1 MSADGLTPAEAARLL
16 GCSTDTLLR
25 AWPAWVRGR
34 GFPPPL
40 DVGTRGT
47 HHWRFD
53 RARLIAWKE
62 GGGLAAPPS
71 ALAPPVDWHR
81 IARERGAALDAG
93 RDPDLIPGLN
103 PL

>member
-1 MSADGLTPAEAARLL
+1 MSESLTPAEAAALI

-25 AWPAWVRGR
+25 AWPAWVRNK

-40 DVGTRGT
+40 DVGTRGA

-62 GGGLAAPPS
+62 TGGTAPAAAPS
-71 ALAPPVDWHR
+71 LSIDWHR
-81 IARERGAALDAG
+81 IARLRGEALDAG
-93 RDPDLIPGLN
+93 RDPDLIPALN
-103 PL
+103 PVA